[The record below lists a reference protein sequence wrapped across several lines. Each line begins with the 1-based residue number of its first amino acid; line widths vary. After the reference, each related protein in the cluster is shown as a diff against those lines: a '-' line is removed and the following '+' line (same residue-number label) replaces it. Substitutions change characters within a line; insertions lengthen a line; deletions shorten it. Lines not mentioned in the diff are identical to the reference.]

1 MDDGKPMDGKG
12 GKGGKGKG
20 KGGPGVRLRVDDA
33 EATGRYVN
41 FAMLNHTQT
50 EFVVDMVFLM
60 PGRPQGK
67 VVARSIMAPATAK
80 RLATAL
86 TENVK
91 RYEARFGTIEVPQ
104 IPQAPKVDET
114 ELH

>member
-1 MDDGKPMDGKG
+1 MDDGRPKDGAG
-12 GKGGKGKG
+12 A

-41 FAMLNHTQT
+41 FAMLNHNQT
-50 EFVVDMVFLM
+50 EFVVDLVYLM

-67 VVARSIMAPATAK
+67 VVARAIMAPATAK
-80 RLATAL
+80 RLAAAMN
-86 TENVK
+86 ENVK
-91 RYEARFGTIEVPQ
+91 RYEARFGTIEVPAQ
-104 IPQAPKVDET
+104 VPKVET

>member
-1 MDDGKPMDGKG
+1 MDDGKPKDGKG
-12 GKGGKGKG
+12 GKGGKGS
-20 KGGPGVRLRVDDA
+20 PGVRLRVDDA

-50 EFVVDMVFLM
+50 EFVVDLVYLM

-67 VVARSIMAPATAK
+67 VVARAIMAPATAK
-80 RLATAL
+80 RLATAMA
-86 TENVK
+86 ENVK
-91 RYEARFGTIEVPQ
+91 RYEARFGPIEVPK
-104 IPQAPKVDET
+104 APKVDET

>member
-1 MDDGKPMDGKG
+1 MDEGNPKDSKG
-12 GKGGKGKG
+12 GKGG

-41 FAMLNHTQT
+41 FAMLNHNQT
-50 EFVVDMVFLM
+50 EFIVDLVFLM

-67 VVARSIMAPATAK
+67 VVSRAIMAPATAK
-80 RLATAL
+80 RLALAMA
-86 TENVK
+86 ENIK
-91 RYEARFGTIEVPQ
+91 RYEARFGPIETP
-104 IPQAPKVDET
+104 PAPKVET